1 MAFDAAAVTFLRGGG
16 EVGERLRRLDWSNTG
31 LGRPESW
38 PQSLR
43 TVVRIMLDSRYA
55 MWMLWGPELTF
66 LCNDAYLPTVGIRRE
81 WVLGSRS
88 DKVWEEIWPEIWPR
102 ISSVLTTGTAT
113 WDEALLLFLERS
125 GFTEETYHT
134 FSYSPVYGDDG
145 VISGMLCVVTEVTNR
160 VVSERRLALLGALGG
175 ALAGASCEGDVFSAL
190 SHSFES
196 NAPDLP
202 FTATYLFEPDR
213 RYARRVAH
221 SGFTRAHPAIPAQL
235 TIDEG
240 LWPICE
246 LQRAGGPIT
255 VADLTRLFA
264 PFPGGP
270 WTAAPR
276 QARLLPLQKQGQSEL
291 LGFVIVGLN
300 PLRGFDHDYAH
311 FLDLVAAQIAS
322 GLAAVSAWEAE
333 RRRADALAAIDR
345 AKTDF
350 FANVSHEF
358 RTPLTLIRG
367 QLEQTLAAPDR
378 DLDASV
384 RDSLQMAYRN
394 SERLLKL
401 VNSLLDFSRL
411 EAHRTTARLEPIE
424 LDAFTADLASV
435 FRSAIETAGLH
446 FDVDCPPLP
455 SPIPVDPL
463 MWENIVM
470 NLLSNAFKYTLSG
483 SISLSLRQQESAAV
497 LTVTDTGAGIPAAAL
512 PNLFERFYRVPG
524 AQGRTH
530 EGTGIGLALVQEI
543 VKLHHGTITVHSES
557 GQGSR
562 FTVSIPM
569 QPAEAT
575 QGAAPAVVPAP
586 VAAHTFVRQAMRWM
600 SSNDTELFAPEAA
613 SQSAAEPVC
622 AEPGRGIVLLA
633 EDNADMRA
641 YIQRLLERRFTIVT
655 ARDGQEALDY
665 LRRSPVDLLLTD
677 IMMPRLDGFSL
688 LSQIRADAALRELP
702 VVLLSARAGEEAKIE
717 GLDVGAD
724 DYLVKPFSARELLAR
739 VTTHLL
745 LAKTRR
751 EAHAAIYA
759 ADRRFR
765 VALESSNIGFALLK
779 STRSAAGE
787 LHDFEYVDL
796 NSAGARLLGRPLDE
810 LVGRSIG
817 TVFPGVWN
825 TPGLFD
831 LYSSVLSSGEPKQTD
846 IASDTFGAGRWFQV
860 AAARFDD
867 GLAVWFTDITERQ
880 KITLALEK
888 SRQELDRVTDV
899 ASVMLAHCDRHD
911 RYLFVNRA
919 YASRFGLQ
927 PGEVVG
933 RRIADVVGA
942 QTFALVEPHI
952 RGVLAGNRVEFEML
966 IPDSDGS
973 SRLMNCVY
981 APDIDS
987 LSGEVV
993 GFVAAITDISE
1004 RRRLEDRLREADRRK
1019 DEFLATLAHELRNPL
1034 APIRHAAAVA
1044 TLPGAKPDQVRRS
1057 HAVIDRQVRHMAVLL
1072 DDLLDISRIT
1082 QGKLRLRL
1090 DIVDLQDVI
1099 DAAVEASRPMLVS
1112 KKHRLSVAVPPHTVQ
1127 VNADSVRLAQILS
1140 NLLNNAAKYTD
1151 PGGLIRLSVTTEA
1164 GEIVI
1169 RVADNGVGI
1178 ANDALPTLFTMFS
1191 QIKSA
1196 LDRAEGGLGIGLSLV
1211 KGLVELHGGSV
1222 SAQSRGAGL
1231 GSEFIVRLPA
1241 PHSTRA
1247 AKHSASSGDTPAP
1260 RASRRILIADD
1271 NRDAAETLQMLLS
1284 IDGHDVRLAYDGDQ
1298 AVEVA
1303 GDFEPDLMFVDIGM
1317 PKRNGYEVAQFLR
1330 QRYPGRH
1337 MRLIA
1342 LSGWGQ
1348 SDDKQR
1354 AHASGFDRHLTKPI
1368 DPEVIQQIVN
1378 ESALSASSATRS
1390 GEFDIAPALTQF
1402 RTP

>member
-1 MAFDAAAVTFLRGGG
+1 MASAAAALAFLRGGG
-16 EVGERLRRLDWSNTG
+16 EVGERLRHLDWSKTG
-31 LGRPESW
+31 IGQPETW

-102 ISSVLTTGTAT
+102 ISSVLSTGTAT

-125 GFTEETYHT
+125 GFAEETYHT

-145 VISGMLCVVTEVTNR
+145 LIAGMLCVVTEVTNR

-202 FTATYLFEPDR
+202 FTATYLFDPDR
-213 RYARRVAH
+213 CSARRVAQ
-221 SGFTRAHPAIPAQL
+221 SGFTRAHSAVPVRLA
-235 TIDEG
+235 IDED
-240 LWPICE
+240 LWPMRA
-246 LQRAGGPIT
+246 LQRDATAIT
-255 VADLTRLFA
+255 VDDLTRVYE

-270 WTAAPR
+270 WAVRPR

-291 LGFVIVGLN
+291 QGFVIVGLN
-300 PLRGFDHDYAH
+300 PLRAFDHDYKH

-322 GLAAVSAWEAE
+322 GLAAVTAWEAE

-378 DLDASV
+378 ELDPSA

-411 EAHRTTARLEPIE
+411 ESHRTTTHLEPIE
-424 LDAFTADLASV
+424 LGPFTADLASE
-435 FRSAIETAGLH
+435 FRSAIEAAGLQ
-446 FDVDCPPLP
+446 FNVDCPPLA
-455 SPIPVDPL
+455 SPIPVDPQ
-463 MWENIVM
+463 MWEDIVM

-483 SISLSLRQQESAAV
+483 SISLSLCQQESAVV
-497 LTVTDTGAGIPAAAL
+497 LTVTDTGTGIPAAAL

-530 EGTGIGLALVQEI
+530 EGTGIGLALVQEL
-543 VKLHHGTITVHSES
+543 VKLHHGTITVDSEMD
-557 GQGSR
+557 QGSR
-562 FTVSIPM
+562 FTVTIPLP
-569 QPAEAT
+569 PAEAMP
-575 QGAAPAVVPAP
+575 GAASAAIPAP
-586 VAAHTFVRQAMRWM
+586 VSAHSFVRQAMRWM
-600 SSNDTELFAPEAA
+600 SPNDTEPFPAQPE
-613 SQSAAEPVC
+613 SPTAAEPLC
-622 AEPGRGIVLLA
+622 APPGRGIVLLA

-665 LRRSPVDLLLTD
+665 LRKSPVDLLLTD
-677 IMMPRLDGFSL
+677 IMMPRLDGFAL
-688 LSQIRADAALRELP
+688 LSQIRADAALRDLP
-702 VVLLSARAGEEAKIE
+702 VVLLSAHAGDEAKIE

-739 VTTHLL
+739 VTTHLS

-751 EAHAAIYA
+751 EAHAAVHV

-765 VALESSNIGFALLK
+765 VALESANIGFALLK
-779 STRSAAGE
+779 SLRSPAGE
-787 LHDFEYVDL
+787 LQDFEYVDL
-796 NSAGARLLGRPLDE
+796 NSAGARLIGRPLNE
-810 LVGRSIG
+810 LVGHRIG
-817 TVFPGVWN
+817 AVFPGVWN

-831 LYSSVLSSGEPKQTD
+831 LYSSIVNSGDPKQMD
-846 IASDTFGAGRWFQV
+846 VAADTIGVGRWFQV
-860 AAARFDD
+860 AATRFDD
-867 GLAVWFTDITERQ
+867 GLAVWFTDITDRQ
-880 KITLALEK
+880 NITLALEK
-888 SRQELDRVTDV
+888 SRQELQRVTDV
-899 ASVMLAHCDRHD
+899 ASVMLAHYDRHE

-927 PGEVVG
+927 PEDVVG
-933 RRIADVVGA
+933 RRIGDVVGA
-942 QTFALVEPHI
+942 QISATVEPHI
-952 RGVLAGNRVEFEML
+952 RDVLAGNRVEFEMS
-966 IPDSDGS
+966 IPDSDCGS
-973 SRLMNCVY
+973 SFMNCIY

-1004 RRRLEDRLREADRRK
+1004 RRRLEDRLRDADRRK

-1034 APIRHAAAVA
+1034 APIRHAAAVS
-1044 TLPGAKPDQVRRS
+1044 TSPGANPDHVRRS
-1057 HAVIDRQVRHMAVLL
+1057 HAIIDRQVGHMAVLL
-1072 DDLLDISRIT
+1072 DDLLDVSRIT
-1082 QGKLRLRL
+1082 QGKLQLRL

-1099 DAAVEASRPMLVS
+1099 DTAVEAVRPLLIT
-1112 KKHRLSVAVPPHTVQ
+1112 KNHRLSVELPPYAIQ
-1127 VNADSVRLAQILS
+1127 VNADSVRLAQVLS

-1151 PGGLIRLSVTTEA
+1151 PGGLIRLSANTEA
-1164 GEIVI
+1164 QDIVI

-1178 ANDALPTLFTMFS
+1178 QSDALPTLFAMFS

-1222 SAQSRGAGL
+1222 SAQSPGAGL

-1241 PHSTRA
+1241 PHDARA
-1247 AKHSASSGDTPAP
+1247 GNRSAASIDPPAP
-1260 RASRRILIADD
+1260 RAARRILVADD
-1271 NRDAAETLQMLLS
+1271 NRDSAETLQMLLS

-1298 AVEVA
+1298 AVQVA
-1303 GDFEPDLMFVDIGM
+1303 GDFDPDFIFMDIGM
-1317 PKRNGYEVAQFLR
+1317 PKRNGYEVAQLLR
-1330 QRYPGRH
+1330 ERYPGRH
-1337 MRLIA
+1337 MRLVA

-1348 SDDKQR
+1348 VGDQQR
-1354 AHASGFDRHLTKPI
+1354 AHSSGFDRHLTKPV
-1368 DPEVIQQIVN
+1368 DPEVILKIVN
-1378 ESALSASSATRS
+1378 EIR
-1390 GEFDIAPALTQF
+1390 P
-1402 RTP
+1402 

>member
-1 MAFDAAAVTFLRGGG
+1 MSACVASDAASVTFLRGGG
-16 EVGERLRRLDWSNTG
+16 EVGERLRRLDWSKTG
-31 LGRPESW
+31 LGHPESW

-66 LCNDAYLPTVGIRRE
+66 FCNDAYLPTVGIRRD

-88 DKVWEEIWPEIWPR
+88 DKVWEEIWPDIWPR
-102 ISSVLTTGTAT
+102 ISAVLSTGTAT

-145 VISGMLCVVTEVTNR
+145 LIAGMLCVVTEVTNR

-196 NAPDLP
+196 NAHDLP
-202 FTATYLFEPDR
+202 FTATYLFEPGR
-213 RYARRVAH
+213 ASARRVAQ
-221 SGFTRAHPAIPAQL
+221 SGFTRHHPAIPVRL
-235 TIDEG
+235 LIDDD
-240 LWPICE
+240 LWPMRQ
-246 LQRAGGPIT
+246 LQGAAAPIT
-255 VADLTRLFA
+255 VPDLTRSPA

-270 WTAAPR
+270 WKTVPR

-300 PLRGFDHDYAH
+300 PLREFDHDYAH

-322 GLAAVSAWEAE
+322 GLAAVTAWEAE
-333 RRRADALAAIDR
+333 RRRADALAALDR

-367 QLEQTLAAPDR
+367 QLEQTLDAPDR
-378 DLDASV
+378 ELAPPV
-384 RDSLQMAYRN
+384 RDALQMAYRN

-411 EAHRTTARLEPIE
+411 EARRTAARLEPVE
-424 LDAFTADLASV
+424 LGAFTADLASV
-435 FRSAIETAGLH
+435 FHSAMETAGLRFH
-446 FDVDCPPLP
+446 VDCPPLP
-455 SPIPVDPL
+455 CPVPVDPQ

-470 NLLSNAFKYTLSG
+470 NLLSNAFKFTLNG
-483 SISLSLRQQESAAV
+483 SVSVSLRMHESSAV
-497 LTVTDTGAGIPAAAL
+497 LAVADTGAGIPAAAL

-524 AQGRTH
+524 TQGRTH
-530 EGTGIGLALVQEI
+530 EGTGIGLALVQELVEI
-543 VKLHHGTITVHSES
+543 HHGTITVSSEP
-557 GQGSR
+557 GKGSC
-562 FTVSIPM
+562 FTVSIPLH
-569 QPAEAT
+569 PDKLA
-575 QGAAPAVVPAP
+575 QGGAPAAVPTP
-586 VAAHTFVRQAMRWM
+586 VSAHTFAREALGWI
-600 SSNDTELFAPEAA
+600 SPGSTEQFMTETA
-613 SQSAAEPVC
+613 SQPAAEPEG
-622 AEPGRGIVLLA
+622 AKPARGIVLLA

-641 YIQRLLERRFTIVT
+641 YVQRLLERRFTVVP
-655 ARDGQEALDY
+655 ARDGREALEY
-665 LRRSPVDLLLTD
+665 LRTSPVDLLLAD
-677 IMMPRLDGFSL
+677 VMMPRLDGFSL

-739 VTTHLL
+739 VTSHLS
-745 LAKTRR
+745 LARTRR
-751 EAHAAIYA
+751 EAHAAVRA

-765 VALESSNIGFALLK
+765 AALDSSNVGFALLK
-779 STRSAAGE
+779 SVRSPAGE
-787 LHDFEYVDL
+787 LLDFEYVDL
-796 NSAGARLLGRPLDE
+796 NSAGARLFGRPRGELLGRRMGAVSAGNSSASGFL
-810 LVGRSIG
+810 
-817 TVFPGVWN
+817 
-825 TPGLFD
+825 D
-831 LYSSVLSSGEPKQTD
+831 LYSSVIVGDEPKQMDVSSET
-846 IASDTFGAGRWFQV
+846 IGAGAGRWFQI

-867 GLAVWFTDITERQ
+867 GLAFWFADVTDRKE
-880 KITLALEK
+880 ITLALER
-888 SRQELDRVTDV
+888 SRHELQRVTDA
-899 ASVMLAHCDRHD
+899 ASVMLARCDRHG

-927 PGEVVG
+927 PAEVVG
-933 RRIADVVGA
+933 RRIVEVVGTQA
-942 QTFALVEPHI
+942 FAVMEPHI
-952 RGVLAGNRVEFEML
+952 RGVLAGNGVEFEMS
-966 IPDSDGS
+966 IPDSDRGS
-973 SRLMNCVY
+973 RFVHCVY
-981 APDIDS
+981 APDVD
-987 LSGEVV
+987 GPCGGVV

-1004 RRRLEDRLREADRRK
+1004 RRCLENRLRDADRRK

-1044 TLPGAKPDQVRRS
+1044 TLPGASPEQVRRS

-1082 QGKLRLRL
+1082 QGKLQLRL
-1090 DIVDLQDVI
+1090 DIVDLQGVI
-1099 DAAVEASRPMLVS
+1099 DAALEAARPVLLA
-1112 KKHRLSVAVPPHTVQ
+1112 KNHRLSVAIPPHAVR
-1127 VNADSVRLAQILS
+1127 VSADSVRLAQILS

-1151 PGGLIRLSVTTEA
+1151 PGGLIRLSVATE
-1164 GEIVI
+1164 GREIVI

-1178 ANDALPTLFTMFS
+1178 SSDALPTLFTMFS
-1191 QIKSA
+1191 QVKSA

-1222 SAQSRGAGL
+1222 SARSRGAGL

-1241 PHSTRA
+1241 PQGARA
-1247 AKHSASSGDTPAP
+1247 EGGGTPSVDTPAP
-1260 RASRRILIADD
+1260 RAPRRILVADD
-1271 NRDAAETLQMLLS
+1271 NRDSAETLQMLLS

-1303 GDFEPDLMFVDIGM
+1303 GDFAPDLIFVDIGM

-1330 QRYPGRH
+1330 ERYPGRH

-1348 SDDKQR
+1348 MDDKRR
-1354 AHASGFDRHLTKPI
+1354 AHASGFDQHLTKPV

-1378 ESALSASSATRS
+1378 EMRS
-1390 GEFDIAPALTQF
+1390 
-1402 RTP
+1402 